1 MPQDLRMD
9 ERGVTMRYL
18 LASLLVAFAM
28 SAVADAEVTMQPF
41 VMDWRDNAGSLVD
54 LSSFL
59 DAPAGKNG
67 HVGIKDGHLVT
78 PEGRR
83 LRIWGVNFTGAACFP
98 AREDAPMVAA
108 HLARFGINCVRFHFL
123 DSGWSAS
130 LLVRGRDDTRALDP
144 KQLDTLDYFVAE
156 LKKRGIY
163 SDLNLNVGR
172 TYRKGDGVR
181 DYEYLG
187 MAKVVNYF
195 DEQVQML
202 HKEYARQLLT
212 HRNPYTGAEYR
223 HEPAVAIVEL
233 VNENS
238 IVEAWFSDRLLGKN
252 TQRNPGTW
260 TDITAWYAEELTAKY
275 NQWLKETLS
284 AEELSELRKMAGV
297 AEGQPIP
304 RLSKAQFKDAP
315 AKRFHTEAAFYMHLE
330 RDYFGGMYKYLKNDL
345 GVKALVAGTSDHN
358 HYNSGYPLLASTSQ
372 CDIIDGHVYWQHP
385 NYFQDPKTGK
395 QGFSIANTPMV
406 DDPANSTVVQ
416 LSRSP
421 VAGKPYTVSEI
432 NHPAPNEYACEG
444 FGIFAAYA
452 AFQDW
457 DGVFF
462 YTFEHKVP
470 SEWTAKMP
478 SHFEVRPDP
487 VKMMNIAAG
496 ACLFLRGDV
505 QPAKETV
512 YRSYSP
518 EEVRE
523 SIRLPS
529 SQRPFF
535 TPGFDPATA
544 LVHATRIRSFDVTQ
558 PLSQERLAFEKQG
571 QDGLA
576 TQGRDAL
583 ATFVSDTGQLAWH
596 HAQKRQGF
604 ITIETDRSQAL
615 IGFTKYADK
624 PLKSLSATVENEFCS
639 IILTSLNDKPIAQT
653 DRLLLVATAR
663 AANSDMKWNEKRT
676 SLTDWG
682 AEPTLIEPVK
692 GFVTLKGINTVEQI
706 EMTPLDSGAKPLG
719 KPIPAEKTPDGYR
732 LPLGDPATPWYLIRI
747 THNSVASNEAAIQ
760 KTPAADQVWV
770 KCAKCGLS
778 YQMDVKEYYRGLEEK
793 ARANPS
799 PIPVALPLQCAKC
812 GQDGI
817 RKAFKCDQCGE
828 VFFANSVPADF
839 EDRCPKCGY
848 SKVEAVRKARSG
860 GRVGP

>member
-1 MPQDLRMD
+1 
-9 ERGVTMRYL
+9 MRYFL
-18 LASLLVAFAM
+18 SSLFVALTV
-28 SAVADAEVTMQPF
+28 SAVANAEVAMQPS
-41 VMDWRDNAGSLVD
+41 VMDWRDNAASLVD
-54 LSSFL
+54 LSSL
-59 DAPAGKNG
+59 LEAPAGRSG
-67 HVGIKDGHLVT
+67 HVGIKDGHFVT

-83 LRIWGVNFTGAACFP
+83 FRIWGVNFTGAACFP
-98 AREDAPMVAA
+98 SRENAPVVAA

-123 DSGWSAS
+123 DSNWSGS
-130 LLVRGRDDTRALDP
+130 LFERGRDDTRELNP
-144 KQLDTLDYFVAE
+144 KQLDTLDWFVAE

-172 TYRKGDGVR
+172 VYRKGDGVR

-202 HKEYARQLLT
+202 HKEYAQQLLT
-212 HRNPYTGAEYR
+212 HRNPYTSTEYR

-252 TQRNPGTW
+252 TQKNPGTW
-260 TDITAWYAEELTAKY
+260 TDITAWYADQLTAKY
-275 NQWLKETLS
+275 NQWLKETLN
-284 AEELSELRKMAGV
+284 AEEFTELHKMAGV
-297 AEGQPIP
+297 AEDQPIP
-304 RLSKAQFKDAP
+304 RLTKSQFKDAP
-315 AKRFHTEAAFYMHLE
+315 AKRFHAEAAFYMHLE
-330 RDYFGGMYKYLKNDL
+330 HDYFGGMYKYLKEDL

-358 HYNSGYPLLASTSQ
+358 HYDTGYPLLASTSQ

-385 NYFQDPKTGK
+385 NYIPDPKTGK

-406 DDPANSTVVQ
+406 DDPADSTVVQ

-462 YTFEHKVP
+462 YTFEHKVAG
-470 SEWTAKMP
+470 EWTAKMP

-518 EEVRE
+518 QEVRE

-544 LVHATRIRSFDVTQ
+544 LVHAARIHDFNMAQ
-558 PLSQERLAFEKQG
+558 PSWRGRLALGRQG

-576 TQGRDAL
+576 TQGLEAL
-583 ATFVSDTGQLAWH
+583 ATFVSDTGQLAWLH
-596 HAQKRQGF
+596 EQKRQGLVAVQ
-604 ITIETDRSQAL
+604 TDRSQAL
-615 IGFTKYADK
+615 IGFMPRASK
-624 PLKSLSATVENEFCS
+624 PLKNLAVTVENEFCS
-639 IILTSLNDKPIAQT
+639 IILTSLSDEPIAHA

-663 AANSDMKWNEKRT
+663 TANTGMKWNDKRT

-682 AEPTLIEPVK
+682 TEPTVIEPVN
-692 GFVTLKGINTVEQI
+692 GFVTLRGINAVEQI
-706 EMTPLDSGAKPLG
+706 EVTPLDSGAKPLG
-719 KPIPAEKTPDGYR
+719 KPIPAEHTADGYR
-732 LPLGDPATPWYLIRI
+732 LPLGEPATPWYLIRI
-747 THNSVASNEAAIQ
+747 THSPTAENEDGIDAI
-760 KTPAADQVWV
+760 PAAKQVWV
-770 KCAKCGLS
+770 KCAKCGQS
-778 YQMDVKEYYRGLEEK
+778 YQMSMRQYYKGLEEK
-793 ARANPS
+793 VKANPS
-799 PIPVALPLQCAKC
+799 PFPLALPLKCVKC

-839 EDRCPKCGY
+839 EDRCPKCRY

-860 GRVGP
+860 GRTGP

>member
-1 MPQDLRMD
+1 
-9 ERGVTMRYL
+9 MRCL
-18 LASLLVAFAM
+18 LTSLLVVITV
-28 SAVADAEVTMQPF
+28 SAVADAEVAMQPF
-41 VMDWRDNAGSLVD
+41 VMDWRDNSAPLVD

-67 HVGIKDGHLVT
+67 AIGVKDGHLVT

-83 LRIWGVNFTGAACFP
+83 FRIWGVNVTGAACFP
-98 AREDAPMVAA
+98 SREDAPVVAA

-130 LLVRGRDDTRALDP
+130 LFVRGRDDTRALDP
-144 KQLDTLDYFVAE
+144 KQLDTLDWFVAE
-156 LKKRGIY
+156 LKKRGVY
-163 SDLNLNVGR
+163 TDLNLNVGR

-202 HKEYARQLLT
+202 HKEYAQQLLT

-223 HEPAVAIVEL
+223 HEPAVAIVEM

-260 TDITAWYAEELTAKY
+260 TDITAWYAEQLTAKY
-275 NQWLKETLS
+275 NQWLKGTLS
-284 AEELSELRKMAGV
+284 AQELSELRKIAGV
-297 AEGQPIP
+297 TEGQPIP
-304 RLSKAQFKDAP
+304 RLSKAQFKEAP

-330 RDYFGGMYKYLKNDL
+330 REYVGGMYKYLKDDL
-345 GVKALVAGTSDHN
+345 RVKSLVAGTSDHN

-385 NYFQDPKTGK
+385 NYIPDAKTKK
-395 QGFSIANTPMV
+395 QGFTIANTPMV

-432 NHPAPNEYACEG
+432 NHPFPSEYACEG

-470 SEWTAKMP
+470 GDWTAKMP

-496 ACLFLRGDV
+496 AFLFLRGDV
-505 QPAKETV
+505 QPAKEMI

-518 EEVRE
+518 QEVRE
-523 SIRLPS
+523 SIRLSS

-535 TPGFDPATA
+535 TLGFDPATT
-544 LVHATRIRSFDVTQ
+544 LVHATRIRSFDVAQ
-558 PLSQERLAFEKQG
+558 PPSAGITSGEGFQPFENKAKMASPRG
-571 QDGLA
+571 GD
-576 TQGRDAL
+576 TIS
-583 ATFVSDTGQLAWH
+583 SDTGQLAWH
-596 HAQKRQGF
+596 HGQKRQGF
-604 ITIETDRSQAL
+604 VTIETDRSQAL
-615 IGFTKYADK
+615 IGFLQRADK
-624 PLKSLSATVENEFCS
+624 TLKNLAATVENEFCS
-639 IILTSLNDKPIAQT
+639 LVLTSLDDKPIAQA

-663 AANSDMKWNEKRT
+663 AANTGMKWNDART

-682 AEPTLIEPVK
+682 AEPSVIEPVK
-692 GFVTLKGINTVEQI
+692 GFVTLKGINSAGQI
-706 EMTPLDSGAKPLG
+706 EVMPLDSGAKPLG
-719 KPIPAEKTPDGYR
+719 KPIQAEKTADGYR
-732 LPLGDPATPWYLIRI
+732 LPLGEPATPWYLIRI
-747 THNSVASNEAAIQ
+747 
-760 KTPAADQVWV
+760 
-770 KCAKCGLS
+770 
-778 YQMDVKEYYRGLEEK
+778 
-793 ARANPS
+793 
-799 PIPVALPLQCAKC
+799 
-812 GQDGI
+812 
-817 RKAFKCDQCGE
+817 
-828 VFFANSVPADF
+828 
-839 EDRCPKCGY
+839 
-848 SKVEAVRKARSG
+848 VR
-860 GRVGP
+860 